1 MKSSGIIV
9 ASSDEHLIS
18 RKKTKTLW
26 PLFID
31 EVQLPQGY
39 SHFNDTVY
47 FLVLS
52 SQKFLVLIYQPQ
64 IDKRLSQPWS
74 HPMVLNTDL

>member
-1 MKSSGIIV
+1 M
-9 ASSDEHLIS
+9 
-18 RKKTKTLW
+18 
-26 PLFID
+26 D

-39 SHFNDTVY
+39 SHFDDAVY

-52 SQKFLVLIYQPQ
+52 SQKFLVLIYRPRK
-64 IDKRLSQPWS
+64 DKRLSQPWS